1 MATWMCCRCSDASWE
16 LYAVAALTW
25 ATRANA
31 QQTAL
36 SIRQH
41 LFIDLEW
48 RRGGTQAAWS
58 VGQGGQVPEKKSGWV
73 LLTQDRM
80 APADGFGWM
89 HEDVMSSPLWSL
101 SAVTDSDTCPLS
113 HHRGFH
119 KSVTYAHEHKRAR
132 GAVHGW
138 DTCKEVVR
146 IDHDRGHDRSGSIYF
161 RYTGLG

>member
-1 MATWMCCRCSDASWE
+1 MATWMCCRCSDAGRE

-31 QQTAL
+31 LQTAL

-41 LFIDLEW
+41 LFIDFEW
-48 RRGGTQAAWS
+48 RQEGTQAGLECGPRRPGAWK
-58 VGQGGQVPEKKSGWV
+58 KKSEWM

-80 APADGFGWM
+80 TPADGFGWM

-101 SAVTDSDTCPLS
+101 SGVTDSDTWPLS
-113 HHRGFH
+113 HH
-119 KSVTYAHEHKRAR
+119 SVTYAHEHKRAH

-138 DTCKEVVR
+138 GTCKEVVR

-161 RYTGLG
+161 RYTGSG